1 MHYLDG
7 LNRQQREAVEHTD
20 GPLLILAGAGSGKTR
35 VLTCRI
41 ARLIE
46 ACGVNPWNIL
56 AITFTNKAAGE
67 MRERVD
73 ALVGHGSESIWVSTF
88 HSGCCRILRRFID
101 RIGYDSSFTIYDTDD
116 SRSVMKEVIRM
127 LELDPRVYKE
137 RALLAKISAAKNNM
151 ITPDEMEKEAY
162 RWEQKQ
168 LVRAWRA
175 YEERMRKNNA
185 LDFDDL
191 LVLTVRLF
199 REAPD
204 VLEYWQDRFRYIL
217 IDEYQDT
224 NTVQF
229 AFVKALASRYGN
241 LCVVGDDDQSIY
253 KFRGANIRNILDFE
267 EAFPGTRV
275 IRLEQNYRSTQN
287 ILNAANAVIRNNTG
301 RKEKTLWTENGDGTP
316 VRFRQ
321 FPTGYDE
328 AWFVADE
335 IARRYREEGR
345 LWRRY
350 AVLYRT
356 NAQSR
361 LFEEKMIA
369 ANVPYKIVGGVNFYA
384 RREIKDMLA
393 YLKTVDNGRDDL
405 AAERVINVP
414 KRGIGETTLTR
425 IRQYAYDNDLSF
437 YEALER
443 ADRISGISRALSGIR
458 QFTGL
463 VSRLRASAEYLD
475 VAGLV
480 GMIAQETGY
489 MAELAAEGTDE
500 AKARIENIEELISK
514 AAGFDREEKGGEAA
528 LSEAPQE
535 ETMPVTVMP
544 EKVLV
549 LSDEVSR
556 PQGGGR
562 QRLSAFL
569 QQVSLVADIDTVD
582 PDGDFVLLMT
592 LHSAKGLEFDSVYLA
607 GMEENTFPSYMAVH
621 SAYGEDENEDN
632 DEIEEERR
640 LCYVGITRARKDL
653 TLTAAQMRMLRGEPQ
668 FLKASRFVREI
679 PREFIELERETTD
692 VRNFMKPPVIDP
704 DSIFRFG
711 RSAGSGEYGSGP
723 RAGGAE
729 AGRGRQDPSGYAA
742 GRRPAGNL
750 PQKKP
755 FALKQFTVKKAE
767 HLDYAEG
774 DRVRHVKF
782 GDGTVTKIVDGGKD
796 YEVTVD
802 FDRTG
807 IKRMFASFAKLVPVR
822 GD

>member
-1 MHYLDG
+1 MTYLDA
-7 LNRQQREAVEHTD
+7 LNRQQREAVEHTE

-41 ARLIE
+41 ARLIDT
-46 ACGVNPWNIL
+46 CGVNPWNIL

-73 ALVGHGSESIWVSTF
+73 QLVGQGSESIWVSTF
-88 HSGCCRILRRFID
+88 HAGCCRILRRFID
-101 RIGYDSSFTIYDTDD
+101 RIGYDNTFTIYDTDD
-116 SRSVMKEVIRM
+116 CRQVMKEIIRT

-151 ITPDEMEKEAY
+151 VTPDEMEQEAY

-168 LVRAWRA
+168 LVRVWRA

-204 VLEYWQDRFRYIL
+204 VLEYWQERFRYIL

-229 AFVKALASRYGN
+229 AFVKALASRYRN

-267 EAFPGTRV
+267 EAFPGAKV

-287 ILNAANAVIRNNTG
+287 ILNAANEVIRHNEG
-301 RKEKTLWTENGDGTP
+301 RKEKTLWTENGDGSL

-321 FPTGYDE
+321 FPTGFDE
-328 AWFVADE
+328 AQFVAEE
-335 IARRYREEGR
+335 IAARYRREGHT
-345 LWRRY
+345 WRSY

-361 LFEEKMIA
+361 LFEEKMITA
-369 ANVPYKIVGGVNFYA
+369 GVPYKIVGGVNFYA

-405 AAERVINVP
+405 AVERVINVP
-414 KRGIGETTLTR
+414 KRGIGETTLAR
-425 IRQYAYDNDLSF
+425 VRQYAYENGMTM
-437 YEALER
+437 YEALEE
-443 ADRISGISRALSGIR
+443 ADRIGGISRALAGIR
-458 QFTGL
+458 SFTGL
-463 VSRLRASAEYLD
+463 VSRLRAAAGYLN
-475 VAGLV
+475 VAKLIE
-480 GMIAQETGY
+480 MIISETGY
-489 MAELAAEGTDE
+489 VADLEKEGTDE
-500 AKARIENIEELISK
+500 AKARIENIDELISK
-514 AAGFDREEKGGEAA
+514 AAGFDRETSAVSDPHPDTEQERLPAMTTAPEKVIV
-528 LSEAPQE
+528 LSEEAPQPKGE
-535 ETMPVTVMP
+535 
-544 EKVLV
+544 
-549 LSDEVSR
+549 
-556 PQGGGR
+556 GR
-562 QRLSAFL
+562 ERLGEFL

-582 PDGDFVLLMT
+582 PDGDYVLLMT

-607 GMEENTFPSYMAVH
+607 GMEENTFPSYMAIH
-621 SAYGEDENEDN
+621 SAYGDEEGENE
-632 DEIEEERR
+632 EIEEERR

-653 TLTAAQMRMLRGEPQ
+653 TLTAAQMRMVRGEPQ
-668 FLKASRFVREI
+668 FLTASRFIREI
-679 PREFIELERETTD
+679 PREYIELERETTD
-692 VRNFMKPPVIDP
+692 VRNFMKPPRIEP

-711 RSAGSGEYGSGP
+711 RGGSSFGQRET
-723 RAGGAE
+723 GG
-729 AGRGRQDPSGYAA
+729 AGRGMTPGGARQ
-742 GRRPAGNL
+742 
-750 PQKKP
+750 KP
-755 FALKQFTVKKAE
+755 FAMRQFTVKKAE
-767 HLDYAEG
+767 RLDYAEG

-782 GDGTVTKIVDGGKD
+782 GVGVVTRIADGGKD

-802 FDRTG
+802 FEKAGT
-807 IKRMFASFAKLVPVR
+807 KRMFASFAKLRRV
-822 GD
+822 GDDGQGGEI

>member
-1 MHYLDG
+1 MTYLDT
-7 LNRQQREAVEHTD
+7 LNRQQREAVEHTE

-41 ARLIE
+41 ARLIDT
-46 ACGVNPWNIL
+46 CGVNPWNIL

-73 ALVGHGSESIWVSTF
+73 RLVGHGSESIWVSTF

-101 RIGYDSSFTIYDTDD
+101 RIGYDNTFTIYDTDD
-116 SRSVMKEVIRM
+116 SRQVMKEIIRT

-151 ITPDEMEKEAY
+151 ITPDEMEKDAY

-168 LVRAWRA
+168 LVRVWRA

-204 VLEYWQDRFRYIL
+204 VLEYWQERFRYIL

-229 AFVKALASRYGN
+229 AFVKALAERYRN

-267 EAFPGTRV
+267 EAFPGTKV

-287 ILNAANAVIRNNTG
+287 ILNAANEVIRHNEG
-301 RKEKTLWTENGDGTP
+301 RKEKTLWTENGDGSP

-321 FPTGYDE
+321 FPTGFDE
-328 AWFVADE
+328 AQFVADE
-335 IARRYREEGR
+335 IARRYRAEGHT
-345 LWRRY
+345 WRSY

-369 ANVPYKIVGGVNFYA
+369 AGVPYKIVGGVNFYA
-384 RREIKDMLA
+384 RREIKDILA
-393 YLKTVDNGRDDL
+393 YLKTIDNGRDDL
-405 AAERVINVP
+405 AVERVINVP
-414 KRGIGETTLTR
+414 KRGIGETSLAR
-425 IRQYAYDNDLSF
+425 VRQYAYDNGITL

-443 ADRISGISRALSGIR
+443 ADQVSGISRALSGIR
-458 QFTGL
+458 RFTGL
-463 VSRLRASAEYLD
+463 ISRLRAAAMYLN
-475 VAGLV
+475 VAKLIE
-480 GMIAQETGY
+480 MITAETGY
-489 MAELAAEGTDE
+489 VAELVGEGTDE
-500 AKARIENIEELISK
+500 AKARIENIDELISK
-514 AAGFDREEKGGEAA
+514 AAGFDQETSSVSDPHPEEATDGLPA
-528 LSEAPQE
+528 LSTE
-535 ETMPVTVMP
+535 P
-544 EKVLV
+544 EKVIV
-549 LSDEVSR
+549 LSDELPL
-556 PQGGGR
+556 PQGDGR
-562 QRLSAFL
+562 EHLSEFL

-582 PDGDFVLLMT
+582 PDGDYVLLMT
-592 LHSAKGLEFDSVYLA
+592 LHSAKGLEFDSVYLT
-607 GMEENTFPSYMAVH
+607 GMEENTFPSYMAIH
-621 SAYGEDENEDN
+621 SAYGDEESDNE
-632 DEIEEERR
+632 EIEEERR

-653 TLTAAQMRMLRGEPQ
+653 TLTAAQMRMVRGDPQ
-668 FLKASRFVREI
+668 FLTASRFVREI
-679 PREFIELERETTD
+679 PREYIELERETTD
-692 VRNFMKPPVIDP
+692 VRNFMKPPRIDP

-711 RSAGSGEYGSGP
+711 RADGP
-723 RAGGAE
+723 AHAS
-729 AGRGRQDPSGYAA
+729 PAA
-742 GRRPAGNL
+742 GAASSLRKTI
-750 PQKKP
+750 QQKP
-755 FALKQFTVKKAE
+755 FAMRQFTVKKAE
-767 HLDYAEG
+767 RLDYAEG

-782 GDGTVTKIVDGGKD
+782 GEGTVTRIEDGGKD
-796 YEVTVD
+796 YEVTVE
-802 FDRTG
+802 FEKAGT
-807 IKRMFASFAKLVPVR
+807 KRMFASFAKLRRVSEDEQG
-822 GD
+822 GDL